1 MWIKSLD
8 QDVWVNM
15 KHITHFEIEHKALG
29 HGEPPYHVAYAYLNA
44 SGSSISKPSGLS
56 ISEGQAS
63 IVVCRGTEQEC
74 EQFVNEQKYLET
86 AYQWL
91 GYLVAG
97 GIGSVLTL
105 IFQSLRT

>member
-1 MWIKSLD
+1 
-8 QDVWVNM
+8 M
-15 KHITHFEIEHKALG
+15 KYITHFTIVETDYDNETEKVIFWAK
-29 HGEPPYHVAYAYLNA
+29 AYLNA
-44 SGSSISKPSGLS
+44 TSSTISKPSGLS

-97 GIGSVLTL
+97 GIGSALTL

>member
-1 MWIKSLD
+1 MWIKALD
-8 QDVWVNM
+8 RPIWVNM

-44 SGSSISKPSGLS
+44 SGSSISKPSGPS
-56 ISEGQAS
+56 ISEGQAR
-63 IVVCRGTEQEC
+63 ILVCQGSREEC
-74 EQFVNEQKYLET
+74 EQFIVEKQFLEG
-86 AYQWL
+86 AFQWL

-97 GIGSVLTL
+97 GIGAILTL